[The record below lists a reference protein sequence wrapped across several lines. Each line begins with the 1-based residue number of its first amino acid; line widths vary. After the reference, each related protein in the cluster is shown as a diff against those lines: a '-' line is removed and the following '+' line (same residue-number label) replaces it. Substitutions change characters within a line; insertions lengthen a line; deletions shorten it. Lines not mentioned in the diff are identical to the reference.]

1 MAAARLGSAPPCQ
14 HCARERLDEQARR
27 HRLVAELGELAAS
40 VRVHEAARRKEV
52 EELMSEREWLLD
64 SLRVACAALR
74 EADAERASRLSLPS
88 ELELL
93 NGAADSRDGG
103 RGDGGG
109 GNGGGDGGGD
119 CAGGEGRAGEGGG
132 GEGGGRDARARLL
145 GQLGELLEAG
155 GWRLEAARRVR
166 SGELQRA
173 SPCESSWGCEARGAA
188 RLAAEA
194 EAMAAAEEARLAAE
208 AHALEAARLEDE
220 AAAEA
225 AEAEAAEAAKV
236 AAAAE
241 AAAAAA
247 EEAREQAMRRREEEA
262 AEAQALQA
270 LHLSLALGRL
280 ARRKEQRE
288 WRRQAARLR
297 QVRLGEV

>member
-1 MAAARLGSAPPCQ
+1 MAGAPLASAAPCQ

-93 NGAADSRDGG
+93 DGVADSRDGG

-109 GNGGGDGGGD
+109 GNGGGDG
-119 CAGGEGRAGEGGG
+119 AGGEGRAGEGGG

-166 SGELQRA
+166 KALAGPRIPNGELQRA
-173 SPCESSWGCEARGAA
+173 SSCASSWGCEARGAA

-220 AAAEA
+220 AAAA
-225 AEAEAAEAAKV
+225 AEAAEAACP
-236 AAAAE
+236 AA
-241 AAAAAA
+241 
-247 EEAREQAMRRREEEA
+247 
-262 AEAQALQA
+262 
-270 LHLSLALGRL
+270 G
-280 ARRKEQRE
+280 
-288 WRRQAARLR
+288 
-297 QVRLGEV
+297 

>member
-103 RGDGGG
+103 RGDGGA
-109 GNGGGDGGGD
+109 DGGVKK
-119 CAGGEGRAGEGGG
+119 AYKK
-132 GEGGGRDARARLL
+132 
-145 GQLGELLEAG
+145 
-155 GWRLEAARRVR
+155 
-166 SGELQRA
+166 
-173 SPCESSWGCEARGAA
+173 SS
-188 RLAAEA
+188 
-194 EAMAAAEEARLAAE
+194 
-208 AHALEAARLEDE
+208 
-220 AAAEA
+220 
-225 AEAEAAEAAKV
+225 
-236 AAAAE
+236 
-241 AAAAAA
+241 
-247 EEAREQAMRRREEEA
+247 
-262 AEAQALQA
+262 
-270 LHLSLALGRL
+270 SSSSS
-280 ARRKEQRE
+280 
-288 WRRQAARLR
+288 
-297 QVRLGEV
+297 